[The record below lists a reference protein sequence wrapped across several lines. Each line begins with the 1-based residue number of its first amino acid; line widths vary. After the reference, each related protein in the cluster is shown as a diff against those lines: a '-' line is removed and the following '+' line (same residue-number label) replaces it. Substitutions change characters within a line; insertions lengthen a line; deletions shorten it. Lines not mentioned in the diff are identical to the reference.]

1 MIKSFFYLTVLLFD
15 KTIAICSPGCKE
27 QLIGNYVCDIEC
39 NNSYCDFDGGDCL
52 DINYLYNTNNTNNT
66 NNSLSERFIKLN
78 LYFKL
83 MIVGA
88 VLFLGSFVF
97 DFVVKTASGFRSI
110 KSSSKR
116 SLSSNIARNKTDK
129 LAVEK
134 IDKKVVEAKTVI
146 ETPVERR
153 FYNNNNSNNNNLTV
167 LDPVVLDDKKLAR
180 IRSSKSI
187 KFNSDSR
194 EDNNNFKKY
203 DLSQTIEKGKIIPCV
218 LNSYVSSNLGGRVE
232 AIVSQDIYAKEGNN
246 ILIPKGSKIFGLFQG
261 LSSIQAKKIAIE
273 WQNLH
278 LPDGHVIKTL
288 LRGVDSSGQDGHK
301 AQYKYEGMSRI
312 GSYILSSGVDLG
324 LNIMSDKLTEF
335 LNEKMKSFSSS
346 SYSARQK
353 VLDALSSY
361 YRLNTGNLNL
371 DQMQSI
377 VNALPDDREVAVFK
391 MDLANFLSKWH
402 NQADTNKENG
412 FFSYIR
418 EKQTELAN
426 SNKSSYAQSAINSLS
441 TQLQNEAK
449 KAIGVYEDFLYS
461 RISTPIQIVV
471 DDYIV
476 FPDSYIQNKSR
487 GVIIL

>member
-1 MIKSFFYLTVLLFD
+1 M
-15 KTIAICSPGCKE
+15 
-27 QLIGNYVCDIEC
+27 
-39 NNSYCDFDGGDCL
+39 NN
-52 DINYLYNTNNTNNT
+52 NTNNNTDNT

-97 DFVVKTASGFRSI
+97 DFVVKTASGFRST

-116 SLSSNIARNKTDK
+116 SLSSNIARNKADE

-153 FYNNNNSNNNNLTV
+153 FYNNNNNNDNNLTV

-232 AIVSQDIYAKEGNN
+232 AIVSQDIYSKEGNN

-273 WQNLH
+273 WQNVH

-301 AQYKYEGMSRI
+301 AQYKYEGMRRI

-324 LNIMSDKLTEF
+324 LNIMSDKLTEV
-335 LNEKMKSFSSS
+335 LNKKIASFT
-346 SYSARQK
+346 SYYDRQK
-353 VLDALSSY
+353 VLNEISSY
-361 YRLNTGNLNL
+361 IMTTDGALNLN
-371 DQMQSI
+371 QMMSI
-377 VNALPDDREVAVFK
+377 VNTLPDSASIFK
-391 MDLANFLSKWH
+391 SDLVNFLTNW
-402 NQADTNKENG
+402 NQNSTGSVDERKRIVLK
-412 FFSYIR
+412 YIQ
-418 EKQTELAN
+418 EKQTEAAN
-426 SNKSSYAQSAINSLS
+426 NTKASYAQSAINSLS
-441 TQLQNEAK
+441 MQLQNEAK
-449 KAIGVYEDFLYS
+449 NAIGVYEDFLYN

-476 FPDSYIQNKSR
+476 FPDSYIQDSSR